1 MKVNYQSHD
10 HEHEFEA
17 VHGLP
22 EPLPP
27 GERLLWQGAPDWRR
41 LAIEALHLRKAAI
54 YFALMLAWR
63 GATLLSE
70 GSSLVDTLVSSLPLA
85 LLSALGLALLASIA
99 WLSARTSVY
108 TLTDRRVVMRIGI
121 VLTVT
126 FNLPLSRI
134 DGVALHRLG
143 GGHGDIALTLCEGQN
158 IAYPHLWPHARPW
171 RLKRTEP
178 TLRALADAERVAGML
193 SQALAT
199 SAAQAPS
206 ILPAAEASRSTAASA
221 PESPRRGPAALA
233 A

>member
-17 VHGLP
+17 VEGLP

-27 GERLLWQGAPDWRR
+27 GERLLWQGSPDWRV
-41 LAIEALHLRKAAI
+41 LANEALHLRKAAI

-70 GSSLVDTLVSSLPLA
+70 GSSWADTLVSSLPLA
-85 LLSALGLALLASIA
+85 LLSALALGLLAAIA

-126 FNLPLSRI
+126 FNLPFSRI
-134 DGVALHRLG
+134 DGAALHRLG
-143 GGHGDIALTLCEGQN
+143 KRHGDIALTLCEGQN

-178 TLRALADAERVAGML
+178 TLRSLADAPRVAEML
-193 SQALAT
+193 TQALAA
-199 SAAQAPS
+199 SAGQAPS
-206 ILPAAEASRSTAASA
+206 VLPAVESPGAASHT
-221 PESPRRGPAALA
+221 PLRGQPALVA
-233 A
+233 